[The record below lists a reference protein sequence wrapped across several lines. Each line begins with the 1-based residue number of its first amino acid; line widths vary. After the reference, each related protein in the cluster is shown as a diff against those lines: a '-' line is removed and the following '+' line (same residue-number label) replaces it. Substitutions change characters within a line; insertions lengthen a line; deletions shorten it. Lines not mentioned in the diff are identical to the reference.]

1 MIVSEGGKILAINV
15 DDSLVLFEGPD
26 GKVQTVHVK
35 QWFGVNGAQVSTP
48 TLALTFAFE
57 VDGFDR
63 HGIPVTQRYDGRL
76 EGLGAPI
83 PRNAD
88 GSFGT
93 RRARELNE
101 RVMRDYAREG
111 L

>member
-1 MIVSEGGKILAINV
+1 MIVSEGGTILAI
-15 DDSLVLFEGPD
+15 DTTGGMVLFEGPD
-26 GKVQTVHVK
+26 GKVQTVHIK
-35 QWFGVNGAQVSTP
+35 QWFGVNGKQVSGP
-48 TLALTFAFE
+48 ELALTFAFE

-88 GSFGT
+88 GSFGQ
-93 RRARELNE
+93 RRGRELNE
-101 RVMRDYAREG
+101 RVMRDYGRDLG
-111 L
+111 